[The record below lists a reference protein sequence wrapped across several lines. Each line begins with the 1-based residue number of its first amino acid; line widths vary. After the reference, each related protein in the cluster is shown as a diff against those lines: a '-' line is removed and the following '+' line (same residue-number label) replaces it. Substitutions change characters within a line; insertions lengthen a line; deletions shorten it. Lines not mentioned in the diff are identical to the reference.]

1 MLWLRVGV
9 AAGPL
14 LLSRALLLP
23 LSRAVLFQPSSVGNL
38 LPDLDALNSTLG
50 HSTALWALG
59 LGLAEEAS
67 EPSPTPRPVGEDDD
81 DGDEDFESGQLISR
95 DELTETL
102 EAAKRMT
109 GLSPEDIAR
118 EGWHV
123 IHSSPLISLLK
134 RRLKVRDRSPGPVE
148 YLMLGRVAD
157 VSPRT
162 FLLAQISK
170 RSRARWDRTMKT
182 METPGDVEGSAE
194 TLMEGSWRSLDRLYY
209 RTRWPWPLK
218 DRDYTLVRRCRVFA
232 KDHAIVLVSRSSELS
247 GFPAVE
253 GVIRVDNY
261 RCHSTII
268 SDPREGP
275 ASVDTPGLRYVTIF
289 CDDQRVPLPA
299 SIVDLISAQGE
310 KVVPGAI
317 QRLHEV
323 AREMERPGT
332 GS

>member
-50 HSTALWALG
+50 HSSALWALG
-59 LGLAEEAS
+59 LGLVEEPR
-67 EPSPTPRPVGEDDD
+67 EPGPVPEPTS
-81 DGDEDFESGQLISR
+81 DEDADEEFERGQLISR
-95 DELTETL
+95 EELAQTL
-102 EAAKRMT
+102 EAAKKMAGQT
-109 GLSPEDIAR
+109 PEDFAR

-170 RSRARWDRTMKT
+170 RSRAQWDRTMKT
-182 METPGDVEGSAE
+182 METPGDEEGSAE
-194 TLMEGSWRSLDRLYY
+194 TLVEGTWRSLDRLYY

-232 KDHAIVLVSRSSELS
+232 KDHAIVLVSRSSELP

-268 SDPREGP
+268 SEPGEGP
-275 ASVDTPGLRYVTIF
+275 PSVDAPGLRYVTVF

-299 SIVDLISAQGE
+299 AIVDLISAQGE

-323 AREMERPGT
+323 ASEMERPGA
-332 GS
+332 GG